1 MPKLKG
7 TPDIAPMVRGAFIR
21 AAKQLADGGRP
32 LSTIFLEQLREHP
45 LETLRVI
52 STFIPKEMM
61 VELNVNQEL
70 DQLSDEALDAE
81 IAQLALQ
88 AGFTAGG
95 GDDETKH

>member
-32 LSTIFLEQLREHP
+32 LSTILLEQLREHP

-52 STFIPKEMM
+52 SSFIPKEMM
-61 VELNVNQEL
+61 IEATIHQEL
-70 DQLSDEALDAE
+70 DELSDEALDRE
-81 IAQLALQ
+81 INVLAVQ
-88 AGFTAGG
+88 AGFVPGEE
-95 GDDETKH
+95 DETKH